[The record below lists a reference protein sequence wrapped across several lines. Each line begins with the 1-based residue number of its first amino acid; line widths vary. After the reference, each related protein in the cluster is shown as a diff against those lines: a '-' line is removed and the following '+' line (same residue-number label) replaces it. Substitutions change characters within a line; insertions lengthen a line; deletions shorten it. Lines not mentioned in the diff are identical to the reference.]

1 MSMLTVDRWASV
13 PGLVHGFLSC
23 PSPGPNPR
31 PAEWSAELE
40 AHGLPPLPLILPRQV
55 HGTRICAVACLPSFP
70 PEADGLLTTTA
81 GVAVGITTAD
91 CVPVLLI
98 APATRLAAA
107 VHAGWRGVVA
117 GIIPE
122 AVSAAVTHAATP
134 PAELRVA
141 IGPAI
146 GPCCYQVGLEVRA
159 AFEKRYGWSLV
170 APAFAA
176 DGTQCR
182 LDLRLFVGRQLRAAG
197 IPPSEIQVLGPCTSC
212 DRAYASYRRDGPPA
226 GRQLSFVG
234 WL

>member
-1 MSMLTVDRWASV
+1 MSVLTVERWASV

-23 PSPGPNPR
+23 PSPGPNAR
-31 PAEWSAELE
+31 PTDWSAELE
-40 AHGLPPLPLILPRQV
+40 AHGMPPLTLILPRQV
-55 HGTRICAVACLPSFP
+55 HGTRICAATCPPFSP

-98 APATRLAAA
+98 APAARLAAA
-107 VHAGWRGVVA
+107 VHAGWRGVLA

-122 AVSAAVTHAATP
+122 AVSAAATYAAIP
-134 PAELRVA
+134 PAEFRVA

-146 GPCCYQVGLEVRA
+146 GSCCYQVGPEVRA
-159 AFEKRYGWSLV
+159 AFEERYGWSLV

-176 DGTQCR
+176 DGARSR
-182 LDLRLFVGRQLRAAG
+182 LDLRLFVSQQLEAAG

-212 DRAYASYRRDGPPA
+212 DRAYASYRRDGPST